1 MCKRVYLGHRRLIS
15 QRMTISQ
22 KHLSSI
28 ALIVGLFLV
37 LLAAFFAV
45 LFGWQWF
52 NVYSAEQSGKAELA
66 RAEGNRQIRV
76 LEAQAQLD
84 SAALTAEAEVIR
96 AQGVAKANEIV
107 ANGLG
112 GPEGYL
118 RYLYI
123 DMLRENEGTQ
133 TIYVPTEAGLPI
145 LEAGR
150 R

>member
-1 MCKRVYLGHRRLIS
+1 MSTERNRSYDAVYILG
-15 QRMTISQ
+15 T
-22 KHLSSI
+22 
-28 ALIVGLFLV
+28 LV
-37 LLAAFFAV
+37 LLLALLFGA

-52 NVYSAEQSGKAELA
+52 KVFSAEQSGKAELA
-66 RAEGNRQIRV
+66 RAEGNRQIKV

-84 SAALTAEAEVIR
+84 SASLTAQAEVIR
-96 AQGVAKANEIV
+96 AQGVADANEIV

>member
-1 MCKRVYLGHRRLIS
+1 MD
-15 QRMTISQ
+15 TSQ
-22 KHLSSI
+22 KHLSN
-28 ALIVGLFLV
+28 ALWFIGALVVLVGILF
-37 LLAAFFAV
+37 AA

-52 NVYSAEQSGKAELA
+52 KVFSAEQSGKAELA

-84 SAALTAEAEVIR
+84 SATLTAQAEVIR
-96 AQGVAKANEIV
+96 AQGVAQANEIV

-145 LEAGR
+145 LEAGKR
-150 R
+150 

>member
-1 MCKRVYLGHRRLIS
+1 MTTPKVRTSEAMVVLGFLAI
-15 QRMTISQ
+15 
-22 KHLSSI
+22 LV
-28 ALIVGLFLV
+28 ALL
-37 LLAAFFAV
+37 FAV
-45 LFGWQWF
+45 IFGWQWF
-52 NVYSAEQSGKAELA
+52 KVFSAEQSGKAELA
-66 RAEGNRQIRV
+66 RAEGNRQIKV

-84 SAALTAEAEVIR
+84 SATLTAQAEVIR
-96 AQGVAKANEIV
+96 AQGVAQANEIV

-145 LEAGR
+145 LEAGKR
-150 R
+150 